1 MSEDREHEPREGL
14 SRAEEHAVEEHLKLR
29 APAIYEVVRREG
41 VEELQRPAGS
51 LWWSGIAAGLAVSS
65 SVYTQAFLYAALPD
79 GAAWVPLITSFGYA
93 LGFLFVVLGRLQLF
107 TEDTITVVLPL
118 LAEPGL
124 RKVLQAIR
132 LWLIVFA
139 ANLVG
144 TCLSAAFVYFG
155 GVSGDG
161 AATVLEIA
169 AGHADR
175 GFWATVAYGVPA
187 GFLVAALVWTLP
199 NAHGGGV
206 LLIVIVSYVIA
217 LGGFAHVVVGST
229 ESFLLVFAGQKGI
242 FEAALF
248 SIIPAFIGNVVG
260 GTGLFAVIAYGQVRE
275 EL

>member
-1 MSEDREHEPREGL
+1 MSTDPEEPPEEGL
-14 SRAEEHAVEEHLKLR
+14 SRAEEHAVAEHLKLR

-41 VEELQRPAGS
+41 IEELERPPSS

-65 SVYTQAFLYAALPD
+65 SVYTKAFLQDALPAD
-79 GAAWVPLITSFGYA
+79 AQWVPLITSFGYA

-118 LAEPGL
+118 LARPSV
-124 RKVLQAIR
+124 RRFVQAGR

-139 ANLVG
+139 ANLIG
-144 TCLSAAFVYFG
+144 TCLSAAFVHFA
-155 GVSGDG
+155 GVGAEQSG
-161 AATVLEIA
+161 AIMEIA
-169 AGHADR
+169 TGHADR
-175 GFWATVAYGVPA
+175 GFWATAAYGVPA

-229 ESFLLVFAGQKGI
+229 ESFLLVFAGESSLFG
-242 FEAALF
+242 AAAH
-248 SIIPAFIGNVVG
+248 SILPAFLGNVAG
-260 GTGLFAVIAYGQVRE
+260 GTGLFALIAYGQVRE